1 MKIATLFGFKI
12 IRLGSENLEISSW
25 PFELTLDFKSV
36 KQIDP
41 NYSLPIISQEVIEI
55 PWTNQADNR
64 DRGTI
69 ELVKFQLNEEEIKD
83 IVFTYTF
90 KQWCPYR
97 KQVIFDQCIL
107 TKNSIGP
114 IEDKLYDSFVH
125 QKSIIMS
132 NGAYKFDFTYKMEQ
146 WKFLKWITK
155 YYNHVNHIHDKN
167 WNVALGILETYAE
180 DQLYKEIKL
189 VPTQVQDTNETK
201 VSPFKDKNF
210 INFNDLSDY
219 GLIWKINKEILHP
232 LGLALARNE
241 DGTSNGCIVAPDGV
255 WEYSE
260 ESNQKNIEKYDNFLN
275 LLK

>member
-1 MKIATLFGFKI
+1 MKTATIFAFKI

-36 KQIDP
+36 KQIDS
-41 NYSLPIISQEVIEI
+41 NYSLPIISQELIEI
-55 PWTNQADNR
+55 PWANQTDNR

-69 ELVKFQLNEEEIKD
+69 ELVKFELNEEEIKD
-83 IVFTYTF
+83 IVFHYTF

-107 TKNSIGP
+107 TRDSIGP
-114 IEDKLYDSFVH
+114 IEDKLYDSFAH
-125 QKSIIMS
+125 QKSVITS
-132 NGAYKFDFTYKMEQ
+132 NIAYRFDFTYKTEQ
-146 WKFLKWITK
+146 WKFLKWVTK
-155 YYNHVNHIHDKN
+155 YYNHVNHIHDKH
-167 WNVALGILETYAE
+167 WNSALGILETYAE

-189 VPTQVQDTNETK
+189 VPTLVQDNKEK
-201 VSPFKDKNF
+201 PFEGKNF
-210 INFNDLSDY
+210 IDFNELSDY

-255 WEYSE
+255 WEYDKE
-260 ESNQKNIEKYDNFLN
+260 TDERNLEKYDNFLN